1 MSFGEI
7 QQQIAASIV
16 QPKFLDQT
24 FNVTDFG
31 GRGDGV
37 TLNTASFAAAIAACA
52 KAGGGRVV
60 IPEGLWLTGPIVF
73 QSNVNLHI
81 EQNALVRFTADY
93 EAYPLRLVQLRGVP
107 RVLVTAP
114 LYAENVENIA
124 ITGSGVFDG
133 TGEAWRPI
141 KNWKMT
147 PNQWRTLL
155 ASGGVVETQKDTQIW
170 WPNEVAMAGE
180 AKYNELIAKGSL
192 DLSEYE
198 AIRIFMRPRLLH
210 FINCRRVLLDGPTFQ
225 NSPFWNV
232 NPLLCEDVTIRNIN
246 VRNAWHSQNG
256 DGLDLESCQKVL
268 LEHST
273 FDVGDDAICI
283 KSGINAEGRKIGVP
297 TAQVVIRDCT
307 VYHGHGGVVI
317 GSEMSGGVNHVYVDR
332 CKFIGTDVGL
342 RFKSTRGRGGVVE
355 QIQIQNIIMTSI
367 AGDAMTFNLH
377 YEVIAP
383 GETVST
389 QPAPAV
395 PVPTE
400 ETPQFH
406 QIAIKNVT
414 VHGAKQALYMRGL
427 PESPFADIHFED
439 IRISAAAAGLT
450 QIDTAAVTFKNVL
463 FTAGDG
469 AILFK
474 E

>member
-1 MSFGEI
+1 MNFGEI
-7 QQQIAASIV
+7 QQQIATGIV
-16 QPKFLDQT
+16 QPQFEDQT

-37 TLNTASFAAAIAACA
+37 TVNTASIAAAIDACA

-81 EQNALVRFTADY
+81 EPNALVRFTADY
-93 EAYPLRLVQLRGVP
+93 EAYPLRLVRLRGVP

-114 LYAENVENIA
+114 LYAENVENVA

-133 TGEAWRPI
+133 SGEAWRPI
-141 KNWKMT
+141 KDWKLT
-147 PNQWRTLL
+147 PNQWQKLL
-155 ASGGVVETQKDTQIW
+155 ASGGAVETQGNTQIW
-170 WPNEVAMAGE
+170 WPNETARHGE
-180 AKYNELIAKGSL
+180 AKYNQLIAQGCL
-192 DLSEYE
+192 DLNEYE
-198 AIRIFMRPRLLH
+198 ALRVFMRPRLLH

-246 VRNAWHSQNG
+246 VRNAWYSQNG

-268 LEHST
+268 VEHST

-283 KSGINAEGRKIGVP
+283 KSGINAEGRQIGVP

-317 GSEMSGGVNHVYVDR
+317 GSEMSGGVNQIYVDR

-342 RFKSTRGRGGVVE
+342 RFKSTRGRGGLVE
-355 QIQIQNIIMTSI
+355 RIEIQNIVMTGI
-367 AGDAMTFNLH
+367 TGDAMTFNLH

-383 GETVST
+383 GETVSVK
-389 QPAPAV
+389 PAI
-395 PVPTE
+395 PVFTE
-400 ETPQFH
+400 ETPQFR
-406 QIAIKNVT
+406 QITIKNVT
-414 VHGAKQALYMRGL
+414 VHGAKRALYMRGL
-427 PESPFADIHFED
+427 PESPFSDIHFED
-439 IRISAAAAGLT
+439 IRVSAVAAGLT
-450 QIDTAAVTFKNVL
+450 QLDTAAVTFKNVV